1 MGTIALVMIVK
12 DEERCLKR
20 CLDSVRGLVDR
31 MIVVDTGSQ
40 DGTREIACRAGAE
53 VYGYTW
59 KNDFAEARNYAL
71 SLSDADWNLILDAD
85 EYITEGTR
93 GDMDMFLRAGDCLG
107 DVYIYNRYQE
117 DGEESCVRF
126 CASRILPRGVYFK
139 GKIHEQPDTDLPS
152 VLVPLKV
159 EHDGY
164 MQTGVKEKR
173 NLPYLLAELEERPG
187 DPYLL
192 YKIAG
197 SYQTLGD
204 EERALGFF
212 RIFYKEVSPQEAY
225 RAKGVVGFLYSL
237 MECGQFEEA
246 LKIVERAAERLD
258 GYASYHFFC
267 GVFYMKLILTDTVRY
282 IGYLPEIEESY
293 LRCLKIGAEVR
304 DEEDIGAGSYKAAY
318 NLGTWYEVSGDAQ
331 KAEMY
336 YRQAAE
342 VGYRKAQERL
352 DAVLEAECT
361 VDSIQKI

>member
-40 DGTREIACRAGAE
+40 DGTREIARRAGAE
-53 VYGYTW
+53 VYDHTW

-85 EYITEGTR
+85 ESITEGTR

-212 RIFYKEVSPQEAY
+212 RIFYKEVSPAGPY
-225 RAKGVVGFLYSL
+225 RSKGVVGFLYSL
-237 MECGQFEEA
+237 MACGEYEEILRVVEA
-246 LKIVERAAERLD
+246 EEERLGERA
-258 GYASYHFFC
+258 SFHFFC
-267 GVFYMKLILTDTVRY
+267 GVFYMQLILSDTVRY
-282 IGYLPEIEESY
+282 IKYLPMIEKSY
-293 LRCLKIGAEVR
+293 LRCLEIGADVQ
-304 DEEDIGAGSYKAAY
+304 DEEDVGAGSYKAAY
-318 NLGTWYEVSGDAQ
+318 NLGTWYEVSGDME
-331 KAEMY
+331 KARRY
-336 YRQAAE
+336 YRQAAKQ
-342 VGYRKAQERL
+342 GYEKAQVRL
-352 DAVLEAECT
+352 REME
-361 VDSIQKI
+361 K

>member
-53 VYGYTW
+53 VYDHTW

-126 CASRILPRGVYFK
+126 CASRILPRGVYFT

-187 DPYLL
+187 DPYLF

-212 RIFYKEVSPQEAY
+212 RIFYKEVSPAEPY
-225 RAKGVVGFLYSL
+225 RSKGVVGFLYSL
-237 MECGQFEEA
+237 MACGEYEEILRVVEA
-246 LKIVERAAERLD
+246 EEERLGERA
-258 GYASYHFFC
+258 SFHFFC
-267 GVFYMKLILTDTVRY
+267 GVFYMQLILSDTVRY
-282 IGYLPEIEESY
+282 IKYLPMIEKSY
-293 LRCLKIGAEVR
+293 LRCLEIGADVQ
-304 DEEDIGAGSYKAAY
+304 DEEDVGAGSYKAAY
-318 NLGTWYEVSGDAQ
+318 NLGAWYEVSGDME
-331 KAEMY
+331 KARRY
-336 YRQAAE
+336 YRQAAKQ
-342 VGYRKAQERL
+342 GYEKARVRL
-352 DAVLEAECT
+352 REME
-361 VDSIQKI
+361 K

>member
-20 CLDSVRGLVDR
+20 CLDSVRGLVDE

-40 DGTREIACRAGAE
+40 DGTREIARRAGAK
-53 VYGYTW
+53 VYDHTW

-71 SLSDADWNLILDAD
+71 AHSDADWNLILDAD

-93 GDMDMFLRAGDCLG
+93 GDMDALFRAGDCLG
-107 DVYIYNRYQE
+107 DVYIYNRYLE

-126 CASRILPRGVYFK
+126 RASRILPRGVYFK
-139 GKIHEQPDTDLPS
+139 GKIHEQPDTDLSS

-164 MQTGVKEKR
+164 LQTGEKEER
-173 NLPYLLAELEERPG
+173 NLPYLLQGLAERPK

-192 YKIAG
+192 YKTAG
-197 SYQTLGD
+197 SYQVLGE
-204 EERALGFF
+204 EERALEYF
-212 RIFYKEVSPQEAY
+212 RTFYQEVSLQAAY
-225 RAKGVVGFLYSL
+225 RAKGVVGFLYGL

-246 LKIVERAAERLD
+246 LEIVEREEEHLEE
-258 GYASYHFFC
+258 YASYHFFC

-282 IGYLPEIEESY
+282 IGYLPKIEQSY
-293 LRCLKIGAEVR
+293 LCCLEIGADVQ
-304 DEEDIGAGSYKAAY
+304 DEEDVGAGSYKAAY
-318 NLGTWYEVSGDAQ
+318 NLGAWYEVSGDMV

-342 VGYRKAQERL
+342 MGYRKAQERL
-352 DAVLEAECT
+352 DALGC
-361 VDSIQKI
+361 

>member
-53 VYGYTW
+53 VYDHTW

-126 CASRILPRGVYFK
+126 CASRILPRGVYFT

-212 RIFYKEVSPQEAY
+212 RTFYKEVSPAEPY
-225 RAKGVVGFLYSL
+225 RSKGVVGFLYSL
-237 MECGQFEEA
+237 MACGEYEEILRVVEA
-246 LKIVERAAERLD
+246 EEERLGERA
-258 GYASYHFFC
+258 SFHFFC
-267 GVFYMKLILTDTVRY
+267 GVFYMQLILSDTVRY
-282 IGYLPEIEESY
+282 IKYLPMIEKSY
-293 LRCLKIGAEVR
+293 LRCLEIGADVQ
-304 DEEDIGAGSYKAAY
+304 DEEDVGAGSYKAAY
-318 NLGTWYEVSGDAQ
+318 NLGAWYEVSGDME
-331 KAEMY
+331 KARRY
-336 YRQAAE
+336 YRQAAGQ
-342 VGYRKAQERL
+342 GYEKARVRL
-352 DAVLEAECT
+352 REME
-361 VDSIQKI
+361 K

>member
-40 DGTREIACRAGAE
+40 DGTREIARRAGAE
-53 VYGYTW
+53 VYDHTW

-212 RIFYKEVSPQEAY
+212 RTFYKEVSPAEPY
-225 RAKGVVGFLYSL
+225 RSKGVVGFLYSL
-237 MECGQFEEA
+237 MACGEYEEILRVVEA
-246 LKIVERAAERLD
+246 EEERLGERA
-258 GYASYHFFC
+258 SFHFFC
-267 GVFYMKLILTDTVRY
+267 GVFYMQLILSDTVRY
-282 IGYLPEIEESY
+282 IKYLPMIEKSY
-293 LRCLKIGAEVR
+293 LRCLEIGAEVQ
-304 DEEDIGAGSYKAAY
+304 DEEDVGAGSYKAAY
-318 NLGTWYEVSGDAQ
+318 NLGTWYEVSGDME
-331 KAEMY
+331 KARRY
-336 YRQAAE
+336 YRQAAGQ
-342 VGYRKAQERL
+342 GYEKARVRL
-352 DAVLEAECT
+352 REME
-361 VDSIQKI
+361 K

>member
-12 DEERCLKR
+12 DEERGLKR

-204 EERALGFF
+204 EERAL
-212 RIFYKEVSPQEAY
+212 
-225 RAKGVVGFLYSL
+225 
-237 MECGQFEEA
+237 
-246 LKIVERAAERLD
+246 D
-258 GYASYHFFC
+258 
-267 GVFYMKLILTDTVRY
+267 IL
-282 IGYLPEIEESY
+282 
-293 LRCLKIGAEVR
+293 
-304 DEEDIGAGSYKAAY
+304 
-318 NLGTWYEVSGDAQ
+318 
-331 KAEMY
+331 
-336 YRQAAE
+336 
-342 VGYRKAQERL
+342 
-352 DAVLEAECT
+352 
-361 VDSIQKI
+361 

>member
-40 DGTREIACRAGAE
+40 DGTREIARRAGAE
-53 VYGYTW
+53 VYDHTW

-197 SYQTLGD
+197 SYQMLGD

-212 RIFYKEVSPQEAY
+212 RIFYKEVSPAGPY
-225 RAKGVVGFLYSL
+225 RSKGVVGFLYSL
-237 MECGQFEEA
+237 MACGEYEEILRVVEA
-246 LKIVERAAERLD
+246 EEERLGERA
-258 GYASYHFFC
+258 SFHFFC
-267 GVFYMKLILTDTVRY
+267 GVFYMQLILSDTVRY
-282 IGYLPEIEESY
+282 IKYLPMIEKSY
-293 LRCLKIGAEVR
+293 LRCLEIGADVQ
-304 DEEDIGAGSYKAAY
+304 DEEDVGAGSYKAAY
-318 NLGTWYEVSGDAQ
+318 NLGAWYEVSGDME
-331 KAEMY
+331 KARRY
-336 YRQAAE
+336 YRQAAKQ
-342 VGYRKAQERL
+342 GYEKAQVRL
-352 DAVLEAECT
+352 REME
-361 VDSIQKI
+361 K

>member
-53 VYGYTW
+53 VYDHTC

-212 RIFYKEVSPQEAY
+212 RIFYKEVSPAEPY
-225 RAKGVVGFLYSL
+225 RSKGVVGFLYSL
-237 MECGQFEEA
+237 MACGEYEEILRVVEA
-246 LKIVERAAERLD
+246 EEERLGERA
-258 GYASYHFFC
+258 SFHFFC
-267 GVFYMKLILTDTVRY
+267 GVFYMQLILSDTVRY
-282 IGYLPEIEESY
+282 IKYLPMIEKSY
-293 LRCLKIGAEVR
+293 LRCLEIGADVQ
-304 DEEDIGAGSYKAAY
+304 DEEDVGAGSYKAAY
-318 NLGTWYEVSGDAQ
+318 NLGTWYEVSGDME
-331 KAEMY
+331 KARRY
-336 YRQAAE
+336 YRQAAGQ
-342 VGYRKAQERL
+342 GYEKARVRL
-352 DAVLEAECT
+352 REME
-361 VDSIQKI
+361 K

>member
-53 VYGYTW
+53 GYDHTW

-187 DPYLL
+187 DPYLF

-204 EERALGFF
+204 KERALGFF
-212 RIFYKEVSPQEAY
+212 RIFYKEVSPAGPY
-225 RAKGVVGFLYSL
+225 RSKGVVGFLYSL
-237 MECGQFEEA
+237 MACGEYEEILRVVEA
-246 LKIVERAAERLD
+246 EEERLGERA
-258 GYASYHFFC
+258 SFHFFC
-267 GVFYMKLILTDTVRY
+267 GVFYMQLILSDTVRY
-282 IGYLPEIEESY
+282 IKYLPMIEKSY
-293 LRCLKIGAEVR
+293 LRCLEIGADVQ
-304 DEEDIGAGSYKAAY
+304 DEEDVGAGSYKAAY
-318 NLGTWYEVSGDAQ
+318 NLGAWYEVSGDME
-331 KAEMY
+331 KARRY
-336 YRQAAE
+336 YRQAAKQ
-342 VGYRKAQERL
+342 GYEKAQVRL
-352 DAVLEAECT
+352 REME
-361 VDSIQKI
+361 K